1 MKGSNPL
8 FGPKKRPK
16 LPDGVSRSQRNR
28 IERGYRKID
37 DHLKDLDI
45 SGAVR
50 DIKGNPVINPF
61 GKPYQHYKEVDEAI
75 DGLKKDRSS
84 LIKSIQNPNLTP
96 EIRKSIQDAI
106 NEFDVYI
113 NNWNKIKGEK

>member
-1 MKGSNPL
+1 
-8 FGPKKRPK
+8 
-16 LPDGVSRSQRNR
+16 
-28 IERGYRKID
+28 
-37 DHLKDLDI
+37 
-45 SGAVR
+45 
-50 DIKGNPVINPF
+50 
-61 GKPYQHYKEVDEAI
+61 
-75 DGLKKDRSS
+75 LKKDRSS